1 MGIVSRFSAS
11 STSHDNETPSGQRQA
26 VNDRVHTSR
35 SSLNSMESDLS
46 YQSGKFSGKGIFRPG
61 MNAQYNFMIQRFKH
75 KKDIKAE
82 ETHFSTQLKEIER
95 SSRKG
100 SRNGVQE
107 YLARQ

>member
-1 MGIVSRFSAS
+1 MGIVSRSSAS
-11 STSHDNETPSGQRQA
+11 STSHNDETSSGQRQA
-26 VNDRVHTSR
+26 MNTTAHTSR
-35 SSLNSMESDLS
+35 SSLDSMESDLS

-82 ETHFSTQLKEIER
+82 ETHFSTRLKEIER

-100 SRNGVQE
+100 SRNDVRE